1 MYGIV
6 KQRDATAKNAAEHF
20 GDDETEREYHGPA
33 ENGRLQRGV
42 SMACMRVRMAG
53 VVGVVRMSVLMCMI
67 GAVAVRVRRH
77 VPILRAQAAPTQPSD
92 SLIRQ
97 FDTAFARMD

>member
-42 SMACMRVRMAG
+42 SMAGMRVRMAG
-53 VVGVVRMSVLMCMI
+53 VVGVVRTSVLMCMI
-67 GAVAVRVRRH
+67 GAVPVRVRRH
-77 VPILRAQAAPTQPSD
+77 VTILRAQEATKQRSY
-92 SLIRQ
+92 SLNNQ
-97 FDTAFARMD
+97 FDT